1 MSENQGAAQLKI
13 GPLACTPPEGHYN
26 NTLQLRIKANED
38 KSHNNEEALT
48 TTATKADLK
57 NLEVSKKSRLTATQ
71 TAQENLVLIPNYQ
84 TVKKTD
90 RAQHGNCIH
99 TMNRSCKKTFFCRLT

>member
-1 MSENQGAAQLKI
+1 MKYHRYGPLMSENQGAAQLKI

-48 TTATKADLK
+48 TMATKTHLK
-57 NLEVSKKSRLTATQ
+57 NLEVSK
-71 TAQENLVLIPNYQ
+71 
-84 TVKKTD
+84 
-90 RAQHGNCIH
+90 
-99 TMNRSCKKTFFCRLT
+99 